1 MLLSVASSVPV
12 DLTTFEDDRKL
23 SVSFFPCQ
31 FNENDKYGNAF
42 YMIGAVMK
50 WKLA

>member
-12 DLTTFEDDRKL
+12 DLTTFENDRKL
-23 SVSFFPCQ
+23 SVTFFPCQ
-31 FNENDKYGNAF
+31 FNENDKQGNAF
-42 YMIGAVMK
+42 HLIVAVIR